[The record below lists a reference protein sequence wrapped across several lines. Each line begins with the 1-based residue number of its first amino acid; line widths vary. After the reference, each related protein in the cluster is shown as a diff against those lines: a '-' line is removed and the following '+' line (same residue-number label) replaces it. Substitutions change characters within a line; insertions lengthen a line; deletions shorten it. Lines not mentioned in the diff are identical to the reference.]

1 MCNIKR
7 TTKDSVFTTLF
18 SHKEYALQ
26 LFKVLHPEE
35 KNVTENDIEIITI
48 DNVLTDGIYNDLGLM
63 FKDRLIILAEAQSNW
78 NGNMAIRGLF
88 YLSETYKRYIAKNK
102 ISLFTSTTVQLP
114 VPEIYVI
121 FTGEKGNRPDEIFLS
136 DHFPKNSS
144 SPLQLRIKMIYDSRK
159 GDIIYQYIN
168 FCKVFDQMRKDFPD
182 SVVMAV
188 KNTISICR
196 NKELLAEFLRDHE
209 TELNDIM
216 YDFLY
221 NEEYWR
227 KLMLR
232 DERKKAREE
241 GLAEGHAEGLV
252 EGRAEGLIEGRMQGA
267 HDKAVETARLMLAN
281 NIEISMVAK
290 CTGLSIK
297 EIEALGISE

>member
-7 TTKDSVFTTLF
+7 TTKDSVFTALF

-35 KNVTENDIEIITI
+35 KNVTEKDIEIITI
-48 DNVLTDGIYNDLGLM
+48 DNVLTDGIYIYNDLGLM
-63 FKDRLIILAEAQSNW
+63 FKDRLIILAEAQSCW
-78 NGNMAIRGLF
+78 NGNMAIRSLL
-88 YLSETYKRYIAKNK
+88 YLSETYKRYLAKK
-102 ISLFTSTTVQLP
+102 RISLFTSSTVELP
-114 VPEIYVI
+114 VPEMYVI
-121 FTGEKGNRPDEIFLS
+121 FTGEKSDHPAQIKLE
-136 DHFPKNSS
+136 DHFPDDTV
-144 SPLQLRIKMIYDSRK
+144 SPLQLNVKMIYDSK
-159 GDIIYQYIN
+159 EGDIIYQYIN
-168 FCKVFDQMRKDFPD
+168 FCKVFDQMRRDFPD

-188 KNTISICR
+188 KNTITICR

-241 GLAEGHAEGLV
+241 GLAEG
-252 EGRAEGLIEGRMQGA
+252 RMQGA
-267 HDKAVETARLMLAN
+267 RDKALETAKSAIALGLSVEQ
-281 NIEISMVAK
+281 IAK
-290 CTGLSIK
+290 ITGLTAE
-297 EIEALGISE
+297 EINQIEN